1 MGSGNQFENQCG
13 VEAAR
18 AVVTGVEGV
27 WGVVGV
33 VGDGFTLGTEMTDMM
48 PSLLDVFH
56 KLQFRHY
63 PHSQSESI
71 RESDQLSLY

>member
-1 MGSGNQFENQCG
+1 M
-13 VEAAR
+13 
-18 AVVTGVEGV
+18 
-27 WGVVGV
+27 VGV